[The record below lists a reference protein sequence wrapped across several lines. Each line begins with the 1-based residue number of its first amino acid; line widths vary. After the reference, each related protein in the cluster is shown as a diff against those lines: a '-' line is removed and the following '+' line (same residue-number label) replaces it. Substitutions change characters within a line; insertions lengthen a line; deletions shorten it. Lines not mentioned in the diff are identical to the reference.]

1 MGCFKRFLS
10 KTRENEIDKQQSY
23 YSMKF
28 LPTILLLLPL
38 LTACNS
44 ELDFD
49 GDTPGT
55 KNAAIGFSN
64 NMKITRAEATLADIQ
79 TDTNGFSVWGGYEG
93 NTVFEGRTVIYDDSN
108 LEWGYEDT
116 EYWTYNTYD
125 FHGVY
130 PTPDANS
137 TNKNYTVTW
146 DNTTKE
152 LNITGFDASNNID
165 LLHAHT
171 PVDNQDG
178 QSTSPV
184 TMNFNHILTNVNVEL
199 KKQEE
204 QEIKIVKAAI
214 KLPTVGDYSW
224 SGTNSIKWSVDDE
237 IPAKTLTFDYS
248 AESKTLFN
256 DQYTPIIENLL
267 CIPQEITA
275 NAITLR
281 FDYSFSFKPESSAV
295 ITENREYYVTLP
307 AGIWNPGDKVVY
319 QGVIDAH
326 MNIVFGAP
334 TVEEWGEDMAGGTII
349 IK

>member
-1 MGCFKRFLS
+1 
-10 KTRENEIDKQQSY
+10 
-23 YSMKF
+23 MKF

-44 ELDFD
+44 ELDFG

-64 NMKITRAEATLADIQ
+64 NMKITRAEATL
-79 TDTNGFSVWGGYEG
+79 TDTIQKYGFSVWGGYEG
-93 NTVFEGRTVIYDDSN
+93 NTVFDGRKVTYNDSN
-108 LEWGYEDT
+108 SEWGYENT

-130 PTPDANS
+130 PTPVANS
-137 TNKNYTVTW
+137 TDKNYTVTW
-146 DNTTKE
+146 NNTTKE
-152 LNITGFDASNNID
+152 LKIENFNASNNID
-165 LLHAHT
+165 LLHA
-171 PVDNQDG
+171 PVDNQNG
-178 QSTSPV
+178 QLATVTSQPV

-199 KKQEE
+199 IKKQEAQVIE
-204 QEIKIVKAAI
+204 IVKAAI
-214 KLPTVGDYSW
+214 LLPTVGDYSW
-224 SGTNSIKWSVDDE
+224 PGTNSIKWSVDE
-237 IPAKTLTFDYS
+237 FSTKTLTFDYS
-248 AESKTLFN
+248 ENKVLSNA
-256 DQYTPIIENLL
+256 QYTPIIENLL
-267 CIPQEITA
+267 CIPQEIKA

-281 FDYSFSFKPESSAV
+281 VDYSFKPESNAE

-307 AGIWNPGDKVVY
+307 AGTWNPGDKVVY
-319 QGVIDAH
+319 RGIIDAH

>member
-1 MGCFKRFLS
+1 
-10 KTRENEIDKQQSY
+10 
-23 YSMKF
+23 MKF

-44 ELDFD
+44 ELDFG

-55 KNAAIGFSN
+55 KKAVIGFSN
-64 NMKITRAEATLADIQ
+64 NMKITRAEATLTDDIQ
-79 TDTNGFSVWGGYEG
+79 PNGFSVWGGYDG
-93 NTVFEGRTVIYDDSN
+93 NTVFDGRKVTFVNSA
-108 LEWGYEDT
+108 WGYEDT

-137 TNKNYTVTW
+137 TDKNYTVTW
-146 DNTTKE
+146 NNTTKE
-152 LNITGFDASNNID
+152 LKIENFNASNNID
-165 LLHAHT
+165 LLHA
-171 PVDNQDG
+171 PVVNQNG
-178 QSTSPV
+178 KLASVTSQPV
-184 TMNFNHILTNVNVEL
+184 TMNFNHILTNVNVVL
-199 KKQEE
+199 KKQEEQEE

-214 KLPTVGDYSW
+214 LLPTVGDYSW
-224 SGTNSIKWSVDDE
+224 PGTNSIKWSVDE
-237 IPAKTLTFDYS
+237 FSTKTLTFDYS
-248 AESKTLFN
+248 AESKTLSD
-256 DQYTPIIENLL
+256 DQYTTIIENLL

-281 FDYSFSFKPESSAV
+281 VDYSFKPVSSAE

>member
-1 MGCFKRFLS
+1 MYPGADEAGLTLLS
-10 KTRENEIDKQQSY
+10 YCLNDYYKTSLKTHVIFASEKGRSAIPNFEDSPVEK
-23 YSMKF
+23 
-28 LPTILLLLPL
+28 TILCHIKACGLTYVTNYEEADLLLFV
-38 LTACNS
+38 NNG
-44 ELDFD
+44 DFFID
-49 GDTPGT
+49 G
-55 KNAAIGFSN
+55 
-64 NMKITRAEATLADIQ
+64 
-79 TDTNGFSVWGGYEG
+79 Y
-93 NTVFEGRTVIYDDSN
+93 
-108 LEWGYEDT
+108 YEDI
-116 EYWTYNTYD
+116 EN
-125 FHGVY
+125 F
-130 PTPDANS
+130 N
-137 TNKNYTVTW
+137 
-146 DNTTKE
+146 
-152 LNITGFDASNNID
+152 ASNNID
-165 LLHAHT
+165 LLHA
-171 PVDNQDG
+171 PVAVDNQNG

-307 AGIWNPGDKVVY
+307 AGTWNPGDKVVY
-319 QGVIDAH
+319 RGIIDAH

>member
-1 MGCFKRFLS
+1 
-10 KTRENEIDKQQSY
+10 
-23 YSMKF
+23 MKF

-44 ELDFD
+44 ELDFG

-55 KNAAIGFSN
+55 KNAVIGFSN
-64 NMKITRAEATLADIQ
+64 NMKITRAEATLSDIE
-79 TDTNGFSVWGGYEG
+79 DNGFSVWGGYEG
-93 NTVFEGRTVIYDDSN
+93 NTVFDGRKVTYNDSN
-108 LEWGYEDT
+108 SEWGYENT

-130 PTPDANS
+130 PTPVANS
-137 TNKNYTVTW
+137 TDKNYTVTW

-152 LNITGFDASNNID
+152 LKIENFNASNNID
-165 LLHAHT
+165 LLHA
-171 PVDNQDG
+171 PVAVDNQNG

-199 KKQEE
+199 IKKQEAQVIE
-204 QEIKIVKAAI
+204 IVKAAI
-214 KLPTVGDYSW
+214 LLPTEGDYSW
-224 SGTNSIKWSVDDE
+224 PGTNSIKWSVDE
-237 IPAKTLTFDYS
+237 SSTKTLTFDYS
-248 AESKTLFN
+248 AESKTLSTT
-256 DQYTPIIENLL
+256 QYTPIIENLL

-307 AGIWNPGDKVVY
+307 AGTWNPGDKVVY
-319 QGVIDAH
+319 RGIIDAH

>member
-1 MGCFKRFLS
+1 
-10 KTRENEIDKQQSY
+10 
-23 YSMKF
+23 MKF

-64 NMKITRAEATLADIQ
+64 NMKITRAEVTLTDIQ
-79 TDTNGFSVWGGYEG
+79 ANGFSVWGGYEG
-93 NTVFEGRTVIYDDSN
+93 NTVFNGRKVTYNESK
-108 LEWGYEDT
+108 WGYIDT

-130 PTPDANS
+130 PTPNANS
-137 TNKNYTVTW
+137 TDKNYTVTW
-146 DNTTKE
+146 NNTTKE
-152 LNITGFDASNNID
+152 LKIENFNASNNID
-165 LLHAHT
+165 LLHA
-171 PVDNQDG
+171 PIVNQNG
-178 QSTSPV
+178 QSTSVTSQPV

-214 KLPTVGDYSW
+214 LLPTVGDYSW
-224 SGTNSIKWSVDDE
+224 AGTNSIKWSVDE
-237 IPAKTLTFDYS
+237 FSTKTLTFDYS
-248 AESKTLFN
+248 AESKTLSTT
-256 DQYTPIIENLL
+256 QYTPIIENLL

-281 FDYSFSFKPESSAV
+281 VDYSFKPESNAET
-295 ITENREYYVTLP
+295 TENREYYVTLP
-307 AGIWNPGDKVVY
+307 AGTWNPGDKVVY
-319 QGVIDAH
+319 RGIIDAH

>member
-1 MGCFKRFLS
+1 
-10 KTRENEIDKQQSY
+10 
-23 YSMKF
+23 MKF

-44 ELDFD
+44 ELDFG

-64 NMKITRAEATLADIQ
+64 NMKITRAEATLTEIQ
-79 TDTNGFSVWGGYEG
+79 TNGFSVWGGYEG
-93 NTVFEGRTVIYDDSN
+93 NTVFDGRKVTYDNSN
-108 LEWGYEDT
+108 SEWGYEDT

-137 TNKNYTVTW
+137 TDKNYTVTW

-152 LNITGFDASNNID
+152 LKIENFDASSGID
-165 LLHAHT
+165 LLHA
-171 PVDNQDG
+171 PVVNQNG
-178 QSTSPV
+178 KLASVTSQPV
-184 TMNFNHILTNVNVEL
+184 TMEFNHILTNVNVEL
-199 KKQEE
+199 IKKQEAQVIE
-204 QEIKIVKAAI
+204 IVKAAI
-214 KLPTVGDYSW
+214 LLPTVGDYSW
-224 SGTNSIKWSVDDE
+224 PGTNSIKWSVDE
-237 IPAKTLTFDYS
+237 FSTKTLTFDYS
-248 AESKTLFN
+248 SKSKTLSTT
-256 DQYTPIIENLL
+256 QYTPIIENLL

-281 FDYSFSFKPESSAV
+281 VDYSFKPVSSAE

-307 AGIWNPGDKVVY
+307 AGTWNPGDKVVY
-319 QGVIDAH
+319 RGIIDAH

>member
-1 MGCFKRFLS
+1 
-10 KTRENEIDKQQSY
+10 
-23 YSMKF
+23 MKF

-44 ELDFD
+44 ELDFG

-64 NMKITRAEATLADIQ
+64 NMKITRAEATLTEIQ
-79 TDTNGFSVWGGYEG
+79 TNGFSVWGGYDG
-93 NTVFEGRTVIYDDSN
+93 NTVFDGRIVTYDDSN
-108 LEWGYEDT
+108 LEWGYDNT
-116 EYWTYNTYD
+116 EYWTYNIYD

-130 PTPDANS
+130 PTPVANS
-137 TNKNYTVTW
+137 TDKNYTVTW
-146 DNTTKE
+146 NNTTKE
-152 LNITGFDASNNID
+152 LKIENFNASNNID

-171 PVDNQDG
+171 RVDNQNG

-184 TMNFNHILTNVNVEL
+184 TMNFSHILTNVNVEL
-199 KKQEE
+199 KKQKKQEEQEEQEE

-214 KLPTVGDYSW
+214 LLPTVGDYSW
-224 SGTNSIKWSVDDE
+224 PGTNSIKWSVDE
-237 IPAKTLTFDYS
+237 FSTKTLTFDYS
-248 AESKTLFN
+248 ENKVLSNT
-256 DQYTPIIENLL
+256 QYTPIIENLL

-281 FDYSFSFKPESSAV
+281 VDYSFKPVSSAE

-307 AGIWNPGDKVVY
+307 AGTWNPGDKVVY

>member
-1 MGCFKRFLS
+1 
-10 KTRENEIDKQQSY
+10 
-23 YSMKF
+23 MKF

-44 ELDFD
+44 ELDFG

-64 NMKITRAEATLADIQ
+64 NMKITRAEATLTDIQ
-79 TDTNGFSVWGGYEG
+79 YYGFSVWGGYVG
-93 NTVFEGRTVIYDDSN
+93 NTVFDGRKVTYKESK
-108 LEWGYEDT
+108 WGYENT

-130 PTPDANS
+130 PTPVANS
-137 TNKNYTVTW
+137 TDKNYTVTW
-146 DNTTKE
+146 NNTTKE
-152 LNITGFDASNNID
+152 LKIENFNASNNID
-165 LLHAHT
+165 LLHA
-171 PVDNQDG
+171 PVDNQNG
-178 QSTSPV
+178 QLATVTSQPV

-199 KKQEE
+199 IKKQEAQVIE
-204 QEIKIVKAAI
+204 IVKAAI
-214 KLPTVGDYSW
+214 LLPTVGDYSW
-224 SGTNSIKWSVDDE
+224 PGTNSIKWSVDE
-237 IPAKTLTFDYS
+237 FSTKTLTFDYS
-248 AESKTLFN
+248 ENKVLSNA
-256 DQYTPIIENLL
+256 QYTPIIENLL

-281 FDYSFSFKPESSAV
+281 VDYSFKPESSAET
-295 ITENREYYVTLP
+295 TENREYYVTLP
-307 AGIWNPGDKVVY
+307 AGTWNPGDKVVY
-319 QGVIDAH
+319 RGIIDAH

>member
-1 MGCFKRFLS
+1 
-10 KTRENEIDKQQSY
+10 
-23 YSMKF
+23 MKI

-44 ELDFD
+44 ELDFG

-55 KNAAIGFSN
+55 KKAVIGFSN
-64 NMKITRAEATLADIQ
+64 NMKITRAEAMLTDIQ
-79 TDTNGFSVWGGYEG
+79 DYGFSVWGGYVG
-93 NTVFEGRTVIYDDSN
+93 NTVFNGRKVTFANSA
-108 LEWGYEDT
+108 WSYEPT

-137 TNKNYTVTW
+137 TDKNYTVTW
-146 DNTTKE
+146 NNTTKE
-152 LNITGFDASNNID
+152 LKIENFNASNNID
-165 LLHAHT
+165 LLHA
-171 PVDNQDG
+171 PVVGQDG
-178 QSTSPV
+178 QSTDVTSLPV

-199 KKQEE
+199 IKKQEA

-214 KLPTVGDYSW
+214 LLPTESDYSW
-224 SGTNSIKWSVDDE
+224 PGTNSIKWSVDE
-237 IPAKTLTFDYS
+237 FSTKTLTFDYS
-248 AESKTLFN
+248 AESKTLSTT
-256 DQYTPIIENLL
+256 QYTPIIENLL

-281 FDYSFSFKPESSAV
+281 VDYSFKPESSAE

-307 AGIWNPGDKVVY
+307 AGTWNPGDKVVY
-319 QGVIDAH
+319 RGIIDAH

>member
-1 MGCFKRFLS
+1 
-10 KTRENEIDKQQSY
+10 
-23 YSMKF
+23 MKF

-44 ELDFD
+44 ELDF
-49 GDTPGT
+49 GGYTPGT

-64 NMKITRAEATLADIQ
+64 NMKITRAEVTLTDIQ
-79 TDTNGFSVWGGYEG
+79 NDVNGFSVWGGYEG
-93 NTVFEGRTVIYDDSN
+93 NTVFDGRTVTYKESK
-108 LEWGYEDT
+108 WGYQNT
-116 EYWTYNTYD
+116 EYWTYNPYD

-130 PTPDANS
+130 PTPVANS
-137 TNKNYTVTW
+137 TDKNYTVTW
-146 DNTTKE
+146 NNTTKE
-152 LNITGFDASNNID
+152 LKIENFNASNNID
-165 LLHAHT
+165 LLHA
-171 PVDNQDG
+171 PVVNQNG
-178 QSTSPV
+178 QLATVTSQPV

-199 KKQEE
+199 KKQEEQEE

-237 IPAKTLTFDYS
+237 FPAKTLTFDYS
-248 AESKTLFN
+248 AESKTLYN

-307 AGIWNPGDKVVY
+307 AGTWNPGDKVVY
-319 QGVIDAH
+319 RGIIDAH

>member
-1 MGCFKRFLS
+1 
-10 KTRENEIDKQQSY
+10 
-23 YSMKF
+23 MKF

-44 ELDFD
+44 ELDFG

-64 NMKITRAEATLADIQ
+64 NMKITRAEATLNDIQ
-79 TDTNGFSVWGGYEG
+79 EYGFSVWGGYEG
-93 NTVFEGRTVIYDDSN
+93 NTVFNGRKVTFVNSA
-108 LEWGYEDT
+108 WSYEPT

-130 PTPDANS
+130 PTPVANS
-137 TNKNYTVTW
+137 TDKNYTVTW
-146 DNTTKE
+146 NNTTKE
-152 LNITGFDASNNID
+152 LKIENFNASNNID
-165 LLHAHT
+165 LLHA
-171 PVDNQDG
+171 PIVNQNG
-178 QSTSPV
+178 QSTSVTSQPV

-199 KKQEE
+199 IKKQEAQVIE
-204 QEIKIVKAAI
+204 IVKAAI
-214 KLPTVGDYSW
+214 LLPTEGDYSW
-224 SGTNSIKWSVDDE
+224 PEKNGKKWIVNEFST
-237 IPAKTLTFDYS
+237 KTLTFDYS
-248 AESKTLFN
+248 AESKTLSN
-256 DQYTPIIENLL
+256 AQYTTIIENLL

-281 FDYSFSFKPESSAV
+281 VDYSFKPESSAET
-295 ITENREYYVTLP
+295 TENREYYVTLP
-307 AGIWNPGDKVVY
+307 AGTWNPGDKVVY
-319 QGVIDAH
+319 RGIIDAH